1 MDWLTRAPDLGATEA
16 RLGELLAG
24 SCSDRTS
31 ASDGNPLFDSPLI
44 TLSVRTA
51 FDLYLSARVASR
63 RFAPGDEVL
72 FAGANIP
79 DMPRIADAH
88 GLRPVSVDFDLER
101 LRPTV
106 AEFVAASTPQTRAIV
121 VPQLFGYRRSLA
133 DLAEACTTNGW
144 DLIEDNAQSFEGVDG
159 PGDPRADVSLA
170 SFGTIKRSTVLGG
183 GVAFVRD
190 PELREA
196 MRSLNASLPQQSTG
210 RYGRRWLQTGA
221 LLALSHPRVFGVA
234 VRRARNDGRTR
245 DELLSGLARGF
256 AGGDFLAAIRKKPC
270 SALAA
275 WLVDRLERFP
285 DLEESRQRTERLAAA
300 VSRLGTPLGHDPHG
314 CLPPSPAWVFP
325 VLVDSPSGLIESLS
339 KRGLDASQQATL
351 RPLVTL
357 RPIVTLRPLAEELPR
372 LQASFRRLVYLPYD
386 GTLPDRGFRDLLSA
400 LETI

>member
-1 MDWLTRAPDLGATEA
+1 MDWLTRACDLRATEA
-16 RLGELLAG
+16 RLGELFAG
-24 SCSDRTS
+24 SSSDRNG
-31 ASDGNPLFDSPLI
+31 ASNGNPLFDSPLI

-63 RFAPGDEVL
+63 RFASGDEVL

-79 DMPRIADAH
+79 DMPRVAEAH
-88 GLRPVSVDFDLER
+88 GLRPVPVDFDLER

-106 AEFVAASTPQTRAIV
+106 AEFVAASTRRTRALV

-133 DLAEACTTNGW
+133 DLADVCATKGW
-144 DLIEDNAQSFEGVDG
+144 DLIEDNAQSFEGIDG
-159 PGDPRADVSLA
+159 PGDPHADVSMA
-170 SFGTIKRSTVLGG
+170 SFGTIKRATVLGG

-190 PELREA
+190 PDLREA
-196 MRSLNASLPQQSTG
+196 MRSLNASLPQQPTW

-221 LLALSHPRVFGVA
+221 LLALSHPRVFGMA

-256 AGGDFLAAIRKKPC
+256 AGGDFLAAIRKRPC
-270 SALAA
+270 PALAA

-300 VSRLGTPLGHDPHG
+300 VSRLGTPLGHDPNDR
-314 CLPPSPAWVFP
+314 LSRSPAWVFP
-325 VLVDSPSGLIESLS
+325 VLVDSPRRLIKSLS
-339 KRGLDASQQATL
+339 DRGLDATQQATL
-351 RPLVTL
+351 RPL
-357 RPIVTLRPLAEELPR
+357 AEQLPR
-372 LQASFRRLVYLPYD
+372 LQSSFRRLVYLPYD
-386 GTLPDRGFRDLLSA
+386 GALPDRGFRDLVSA